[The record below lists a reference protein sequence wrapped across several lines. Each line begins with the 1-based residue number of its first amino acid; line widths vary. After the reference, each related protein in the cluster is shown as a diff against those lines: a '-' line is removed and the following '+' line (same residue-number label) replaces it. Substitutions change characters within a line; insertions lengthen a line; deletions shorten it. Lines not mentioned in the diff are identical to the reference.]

1 MLGAVQQQL
10 AQRRAAFGQ
19 GECLFL
25 LHDAL
30 PDLFQLLQ
38 LLDVPLVFL
47 QLPVEGVALCI
58 QLREGLKILQR
69 LCKDRLMLLQLELC
83 LLQLRILL
91 LALPAAVLKQGV
103 GGQDGSGGFEAA
115 QLLL

>member
-10 AQRRAAFGQ
+10 AQRRAAFGR
-19 GECLFL
+19 GEGFFL
-25 LHDAL
+25 LCDAL

-69 LCKDRLMLLQLELC
+69 LCKDRLMLLQLKLC

-103 GGQDGSGGFEAA
+103 GGQDGSGGFEAT